1 MFGSGGGFGLT
12 RGLRN
17 WDRPETRP
25 DKQSY
30 ANLSHALLLDRATI
44 EALYTKQPIRRDH
57 YFYLKIIYAAMKR
70 PVERIFVRINEP
82 VDGPENF
89 SSLWW
94 ELAFRMEPDLA
105 TEIAPSV
112 AESEI
117 LAYISV

>member
-12 RGLRN
+12 RSLPN

-30 ANLSHALLLDRATI
+30 ANLSQALLIDRATRVL

-70 PVERIFVRINEP
+70 PVERIFVRINVP

-89 SSLWW
+89 SSL
-94 ELAFRMEPDLA
+94 
-105 TEIAPSV
+105 
-112 AESEI
+112 
-117 LAYISV
+117 